1 MMKDRF
7 KSALIGTLF
16 FAVFQPFGLSE
27 FGRMKWT
34 LLAGI
39 LGIGLFSCLASE
51 LLVVHVV
58 RMPFDLSKSPA
69 YTFKRGLLFQSF
81 NVVILSAGIAEF
93 LDRFAC
99 SATID
104 NHWSWTNFLGV
115 FAACLCATTTIGLYW
130 RNVYLRMYYFQ
141 QLEEAQLL
149 NGVLMERTRQAAMNP
164 SGIPPATG
172 TLPEQPTERL
182 LLEGT
187 TKEHLAL
194 ALHDFLYAEAE
205 GNYVSVCHRQEGGVK
220 KTLLRTSIKR
230 VASAVCPY
238 AEIMQCH
245 RAFLVNLCQVDRV
258 EGRSSGI
265 SLQMKYCN
273 DRIPVSKTYVN
284 EVKERIKHP
293 AKESR

>member
-7 KSALIGTLF
+7 KSAFIGTLF

-27 FGRMKWT
+27 FGMMKWA

-39 LGIGLFSCLASE
+39 LGIGLFSCMVSE
-51 LLVVHVV
+51 FLVVYVL
-58 RMPFDLSKSPA
+58 RMPFDLSKTPV
-69 YTFKRGLLFQSF
+69 YTFRRGVAFQFF
-81 NVVILSAGIAEF
+81 NVVLLSVAIAWF
-93 LDRFAC
+93 LDRYAC
-99 SATID
+99 SSTID
-104 NHWSWTNFLGV
+104 NHWSYTNFLGV

-149 NGVLMERTRQAAMNP
+149 NGVLMERARQAEMNP
-164 SGIPPATG
+164 SGKLPATDSA
-172 TLPEQPTERL
+172 PEQSTDKV

-187 TKEHLAL
+187 TKERLEISVR
-194 ALHDFLYAEAE
+194 DFLYAESE
-205 GNYVSVCHRQEGGVK
+205 GNYVSVCHRQQGTVK
-220 KTLLRTSIKR
+220 RTLLRTSIKR
-230 VASAVCPY
+230 VVSAVSPY

-245 RAFLVNLCQVDRV
+245 RTFLVNLRQVDRV

-265 SLQMKYCN
+265 GLQMKYCN
-273 DRIPVSKTYVN
+273 DTIPVSKSYVN

-293 AKESR
+293 VDTSG